1 MCFAH
6 LICAQAELQPL
17 EGNAR
22 AATLKNFLDLAS
34 SIQLYDLKC
43 TTNAITIVFVDS
55 VLVHS
60 HIYTAQYM
68 ASSKELTGSKG
79 KLASIPQG
87 DQQAK
92 QVEHVP
98 VICESL
104 GVSGTVGTVIIMDT
118 QITKFI
124 IFF

>member
-1 MCFAH
+1 M
-6 LICAQAELQPL
+6 
-17 EGNAR
+17 
-22 AATLKNFLDLAS
+22 
-34 SIQLYDLKC
+34 LYNLKC
-43 TTNAITIVFVDS
+43 TTNAITIGFVDS

-60 HIYTAQYM
+60 RIYTAQYM

-104 GVSGTVGTVIIMDT
+104 GVSGTVGTVIIMDKQNH
-118 QITKFI
+118 QIYHFFQ
-124 IFF
+124 IFHSF

>member
-1 MCFAH
+1 M
-6 LICAQAELQPL
+6 LLQSGL
-17 EGNAR
+17 LTRCWCIHAF
-22 AATLKNFLDLAS
+22 T
-34 SIQLYDLKC
+34 QLN
-43 TTNAITIVFVDS
+43 T
-55 VLVHS
+55 
-60 HIYTAQYM
+60 
-68 ASSKELTGSKG
+68 SKELTGSKG

-118 QITKFI
+118 QNHQIYHFFQ
-124 IFF
+124 IFHSFE